1 MGVCAERNAG
11 EMRNST
17 REKHMIGL
25 MTLNLDVVVG
35 FGKGTWYGLSRS
47 NIPRVE
53 MGGIEPPSKEKTL
66 KTSTYVALSFNFAPA
81 HRTGTAHRRYL
92 SYSRPSRASPA
103 ATENN
108 DRLSHL

>member
-1 MGVCAERNAG
+1 MDNK
-11 EMRNST
+11 
-17 REKHMIGL
+17 REKQKVGL
-25 MTLNLDVVVG
+25 MTLNPEVVVG
-35 FGKGTWYGLSRS
+35 FGKGTRLSS
-47 NIPRVE
+47 VPIVE

-103 ATENN
+103 ATENS